1 MIYSFLQLKEN
12 VRIDGIEN
20 LDSVSV
26 YSPVFDYFYQF
37 GSYSEFIVFKSV
49 VSNSYLIKFQL
60 YMMLSK
66 IYIFNQF
73 KNTKYSLRLILLQ
86 DTDKNSNDYENQIKQ
101 EVDDSGLTLM
111 QILLTHGH
119 LDHVGAA
126 AELAQHYGVPGFGP
140 EKEDEFWLQ
149 GLPAQSRMFGLEECQ
164 PLTPDRWL
172 NEGDTISIGNVTL
185 QVLHCPGHTPG
196 HVVFFD
202 DRAKLLIS
210 GDVIFKGGVGR
221 SDFPRG
227 DHNQL
232 ISSIKDKL
240 LPLGDDVTFIPG
252 HGPLS
257 TLGYERLHNPF
268 LQDEMPVW

>member
-1 MIYSFLQLKEN
+1 MNYQIIPVTAFSQNCSLIWCEETRLAAI
-12 VRIDGIEN
+12 VDPGGDAPRI
-20 LDSVSV
+20 
-26 YSPVFDYFYQF
+26 QQ
-37 GSYSEFIVFKSV
+37 V
-49 VSNSYLIKFQL
+49 VAAQGVTIQS
-60 YMMLSK
+60 
-66 IYIFNQF
+66 
-73 KNTKYSLRLILLQ
+73 
-86 DTDKNSNDYENQIKQ
+86 
-101 EVDDSGLTLM
+101 
-111 QILLTHGH
+111 ILLTHGH

-126 AELAQHYGVPGFGP
+126 AELAAHYGVPIIGP

-149 GLPAQSRMFGLEECQ
+149 GLPAQSQMFGLEECL

-172 NEGDTISIGNVTL
+172 NEGDSVTVGKVAL

-196 HVVFFD
+196 HIVFFD
-202 DRAKLLIS
+202 ERARLLIS

-227 DHNQL
+227 NHATL
-232 ISSIKDKL
+232 IDSIKSKL

-257 TLGYERLHNPF
+257 TLGNERLHNPF

>member
-1 MIYSFLQLKEN
+1 MNYQIIPVTAFSQNCSLIWCEETRLAAI
-12 VRIDGIEN
+12 VDPGGDAPRIQQAVAAQGVTIQ
-20 LDSVSV
+20 SV
-26 YSPVFDYFYQF
+26 
-37 GSYSEFIVFKSV
+37 
-49 VSNSYLIKFQL
+49 
-60 YMMLSK
+60 
-66 IYIFNQF
+66 
-73 KNTKYSLRLILLQ
+73 
-86 DTDKNSNDYENQIKQ
+86 
-101 EVDDSGLTLM
+101 
-111 QILLTHGH
+111 LLTHGH

-126 AELAQHYGVPGFGP
+126 AELAAHYGVPIIGP

-149 GLPAQSRMFGLEECQ
+149 GLPAQSQMFGLEECQ

-172 NEGDTISIGNVTL
+172 HEGDSVTVGKVAL

-196 HVVFFD
+196 HIVFFD
-202 DRAKLLIS
+202 ERARLLIS

-227 DHNQL
+227 NHATL
-232 ISSIKDKL
+232 IDSIKSKL

-257 TLGYERLHNPF
+257 TLGNERLHNPF